1 MDLMYLLELAVNG
14 GMAGL
19 MYSLVAM
26 GIVLIYKSSSVPNL
40 AQGALTM
47 LGAYIVL
54 AFANGAGLPM
64 WLAIPA
70 AMATMFLA
78 GMGIERVAL
87 RRLAGRPI
95 VMILMMTLGI
105 DIFIRATTMTIWGGS
120 GRPMQ
125 IGISDAPLFLGPL
138 LLNRAYVVGA
148 GVSLLLFVAFMLFF
162 RTRRGVVLR
171 AIADDYMASWA
182 VGISVERGVAFS
194 WALSS
199 LVAMGIVL
207 IYKSSSVPNLAQG
220 ALTMVGAYVVL
231 AFADGAGL
239 PMWAAIPLAM
249 LTMMGVGM
257 GIERVALRRLA
268 GRPIVMILMMT
279 LGLDIFLRAITLVIG
294 GGTARPLDIGIS
306 NDPLFVGPLLL
317 NRAYVVG
324 AVVALA
330 LFAVFVFFFRTR
342 RGVVLRAIA
351 DDYMASWSVGISV
364 ERGVALS
371 WALSSLV
378 ATAAGVLWGSI
389 QGVDQSLSLLLL
401 KGITV
406 AVLGGMDSLGGAILA
421 GIALGVI
428 EAVASGVLDPLLGG
442 GTRELVVA
450 LVLILTIMIRPHG
463 LFGRHDIER
472 L

>member
-1 MDLMYLLELAVNG
+1 MDLMYLLELGVNG
-14 GMAGL
+14 ALSGL

-47 LGAYIVL
+47 I
-54 AFANGAGLPM
+54 
-64 WLAIPA
+64 
-70 AMATMFLA
+70 
-78 GMGIERVAL
+78 
-87 RRLAGRPI
+87 
-95 VMILMMTLGI
+95 
-105 DIFIRATTMTIWGGS
+105 
-120 GRPMQ
+120 
-125 IGISDAPLFLGPL
+125 
-138 LLNRAYVVGA
+138 
-148 GVSLLLFVAFMLFF
+148 
-162 RTRRGVVLR
+162 
-171 AIADDYMASWA
+171 
-182 VGISVERGVAFS
+182 
-194 WALSS
+194 
-199 LVAMGIVL
+199 
-207 IYKSSSVPNLAQG
+207 
-220 ALTMVGAYVVL
+220 GAYVVL
-231 AFADGAGL
+231 AFANGAGL

-249 LTMMGVGM
+249 LTMMGLGL

-279 LGLDIFLRAITLVIG
+279 LGLDIFLRAVTLVIG
-294 GGTARPLDIGIS
+294 GGTARPLKIGIS
-306 NDPLFVGPLLL
+306 DDPLFLGPLLL
-317 NRAYVVG
+317 NRAYVAG
-324 AVVALA
+324 AAVALL
-330 LFAVFVFFFRTR
+330 LFGVFVLFFRTR

-421 GIALGVI
+421 GIGLGAF
-428 EAVASGVLDPLLGG
+428 EAVNSGILDPMLGG

>member
-1 MDLMYLLELAVNG
+1 MDLMYFLELAVNG
-14 GMAGL
+14 GLAGL
-19 MYSLVAM
+19 MYALVAM

-40 AQGALTM
+40 AQGGLTM

-148 GVSLLLFVAFMLFF
+148 VVSLVLFTAFMLFF

-171 AIADDYMASWA
+171 AIADDY
-182 VGISVERGVAFS
+182 
-194 WALSS
+194 
-199 LVAMGIVL
+199 
-207 IYKSSSVPNLAQG
+207 
-220 ALTMVGAYVVL
+220 T
-231 AFADGAGL
+231 
-239 PMWAAIPLAM
+239 
-249 LTMMGVGM
+249 
-257 GIERVALRRLA
+257 
-268 GRPIVMILMMT
+268 
-279 LGLDIFLRAITLVIG
+279 
-294 GGTARPLDIGIS
+294 
-306 NDPLFVGPLLL
+306 
-317 NRAYVVG
+317 
-324 AVVALA
+324 
-330 LFAVFVFFFRTR
+330 
-342 RGVVLRAIA
+342 
-351 DDYMASWSVGISV
+351 ASWSVGISV

-371 WALSSLV
+371 WALSSVV
-378 ATAAGVLWGSI
+378 ATTAGVLWGSV
-389 QGVDQSLSLLLL
+389 QTVDQTLSMLLL

-421 GIALGVI
+421 GLLLGI
-428 EAVASGVLDPLLGG
+428 LESVASGVLDPLLGG

-450 LVLILTIMIRPHG
+450 AVLILTIMVRPHG

-472 L
+472 I

>member
-1 MDLMYLLELAVNG
+1 MDLMYLLELGING
-14 GMAGL
+14 AMSGL
-19 MYSLVAM
+19 MY
-26 GIVLIYKSSSVPNL
+26 
-40 AQGALTM
+40 
-47 LGAYIVL
+47 
-54 AFANGAGLPM
+54 
-64 WLAIPA
+64 
-70 AMATMFLA
+70 
-78 GMGIERVAL
+78 
-87 RRLAGRPI
+87 
-95 VMILMMTLGI
+95 
-105 DIFIRATTMTIWGGS
+105 
-120 GRPMQ
+120 
-125 IGISDAPLFLGPL
+125 
-138 LLNRAYVVGA
+138 
-148 GVSLLLFVAFMLFF
+148 
-162 RTRRGVVLR
+162 
-171 AIADDYMASWA
+171 
-182 VGISVERGVAFS
+182 
-194 WALSS
+194 S

-231 AFADGAGL
+231 AFANGVGL

-249 LTMMGVGM
+249 LTMMGLGM

-279 LGLDIFLRAITLVIG
+279 LGLDIFLRAVTLVIG

-306 NDPLFVGPLLL
+306 DDPLFLGPLLL
-317 NRAYVVG
+317 NRAYAVG
-324 AVVALA
+324 AVVALV
-330 LFAVFVFFFRTR
+330 LFTVFVFFFRTR

-378 ATAAGVLWGSI
+378 ATTAGVLWGSI

-428 EAVASGVLDPLLGG
+428 EAVAAGILDPMLGG

-463 LFGRHDIER
+463 LFGRHHIER

>member
-1 MDLMYLLELAVNG
+1 MDLMYLLELGVNG
-14 GMAGL
+14 ALSGL
-19 MYSLVAM
+19 MY
-26 GIVLIYKSSSVPNL
+26 
-40 AQGALTM
+40 
-47 LGAYIVL
+47 
-54 AFANGAGLPM
+54 
-64 WLAIPA
+64 
-70 AMATMFLA
+70 
-78 GMGIERVAL
+78 
-87 RRLAGRPI
+87 
-95 VMILMMTLGI
+95 
-105 DIFIRATTMTIWGGS
+105 
-120 GRPMQ
+120 
-125 IGISDAPLFLGPL
+125 
-138 LLNRAYVVGA
+138 
-148 GVSLLLFVAFMLFF
+148 
-162 RTRRGVVLR
+162 
-171 AIADDYMASWA
+171 
-182 VGISVERGVAFS
+182 
-194 WALSS
+194 S

-249 LTMMGVGM
+249 LTMMGLGL

-279 LGLDIFLRAITLVIG
+279 LGLDIFLRAVTLVVG
-294 GGTARPLDIGIS
+294 GGTARPLKIGVS
-306 NDPLFVGPLLL
+306 DDPLFLGPLLL
-317 NRAYVVG
+317 NRAYVAG
-324 AVVALA
+324 AVVALL

-351 DDYMASWSVGISV
+351 DDYMASWAVGISV
-364 ERGVALS
+364 ERGVAFS

-421 GIALGVI
+421 GIGLGVF
-428 EAVASGVLDPLLGG
+428 EAVASGVLDPMLGG
-442 GTRELVVA
+442 GSRDLVVA